1 VGAVGAVTAREPT
14 TRTEHQRL
22 TIRAHDRRS
31 FAQLRSL
38 TDFSGPDIQS
48 ALGPRVPRRRSLCG
62 ALHETEP
69 KPMTLLRRSNHSPG
83 GWLLALVALVLS
95 ALPSG
100 SVRAQNTASGP
111 TVPAV
116 PSASPNSS
124 TGAGAPGQSPSAE
137 NPPSTSGAPPVAGGP
152 APGASS
158 DGAGGYT
165 VRLRSLEKNVNELKE
180 QIFRTKARLNLLKET
195 VLGGTLGASRAV
207 IRHKNEMG
215 SSYRLIKAV
224 YALDG
229 VQIFAKADDSGRLAG
244 MPEFDIYNGAIQP
257 GSHTLGVT
265 LVYQGNGFGVF
276 SYLTG
281 YKMTVHSSHTFVA
294 GEAKATAINVVG
306 YEKGNITTNLQD
318 RPAVDFRVSI
328 MAVAPPGATTPTASA
343 ATKK

>member
-1 VGAVGAVTAREPT
+1 MFRLAARLSHRPLAAAGAPASPAARG
-14 TRTEHQRL
+14 
-22 TIRAHDRRS
+22 IRRCAGRRCH
-31 FAQLRSL
+31 R
-38 TDFSGPDIQS
+38 
-48 ALGPRVPRRRSLCG
+48 PRRRPRG
-62 ALHETEP
+62 RPT
-69 KPMTLLRRSNHSPG
+69 G
-83 GWLLALVALVLS
+83 GGCPW
-95 ALPSG
+95 
-100 SVRAQNTASGP
+100 RF
-111 TVPAV
+111 
-116 PSASPNSS
+116 
-124 TGAGAPGQSPSAE
+124 
-137 NPPSTSGAPPVAGGP
+137 GGE
-152 APGASS
+152 
-158 DGAGGYT
+158 DGGGYT

-229 VQIFAKADDSGRLAG
+229 VQIFAKVDDTGRLAE

-257 GSHTLGVT
+257 GSHTLTVM

-276 SYLTG
+276 SYLKG

-318 RPAVDFRVSI
+318 RPAVDFRINVV
-328 MAVAPPGATTPTASA
+328 AVEAPGGGIHRQRHEHAEKVA
-343 ATKK
+343 ARRTSSQKTRSRSP